1 MERLRRAWAQAK
13 READLREEE
22 KGGKEASD
30 GVVCDSEYVS
40 VYENAEGVATILKIQ
55 RTCAGPKRL
64 TEDPKAQ
71 VRKIWQITFGRTRH
85 GEKSG

>member
-22 KGGKEASD
+22 KGGKEESD

-40 VYENAEGVATILKIQ
+40 VYEMRKEFDGRSQSTSS
-55 RTCAGPKRL
+55 
-64 TEDPKAQ
+64 EDGANH
-71 VRKIWQITFGRTRH
+71 IWEDTTW
-85 GEKSG
+85 